1 MRILQILAFMFLL
14 AGFSAQAQTRDEFGP
29 PSSKNAME
37 RYVTIYPN
45 PAIEF
50 VHVRFKQFPANH
62 VKVELFNIIGNE
74 VQVEKEIIDEHELR
88 VHVKDL
94 APGYYLIV
102 FKDPQDKFQ
111 GTYKILKR

>member
-1 MRILQILAFMFLL
+1 MRILQILAFLFLL

-29 PSSKNAME
+29 QTGKNAME

-45 PAIEF
+45 PAVEF
-50 VHVRFKQFPANH
+50 VDVRFKQFPASH

-74 VQVEKEIIDEHELR
+74 VQVEKEELDEYEVRL
-88 VHVKDL
+88 HVKDL
-94 APGYYLIV
+94 APGYYLVV